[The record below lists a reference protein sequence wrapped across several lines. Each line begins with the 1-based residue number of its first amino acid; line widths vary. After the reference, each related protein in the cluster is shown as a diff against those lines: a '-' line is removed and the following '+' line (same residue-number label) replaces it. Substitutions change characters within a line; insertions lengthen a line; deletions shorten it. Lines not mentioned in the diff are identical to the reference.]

1 MKTLR
6 HRYLITMGMIVCLWL
21 SVIASIWAINWLK
34 GSQSTGPDRSAS
46 DSPAPVIIEEKPAPV
61 LVTMPGTKPVL
72 ALLDDYNL
80 DSSLWRVVSK
90 AWPLADSHYQPTNL
104 ELATVPSRTDKTI
117 AERSVRAD
125 IMPNLEKLFKA
136 AHNLGYDLMI
146 GSGYRSYDLQK
157 LYYTSYV
164 QAHGQS
170 QADAIS
176 AKPGQSEHQTGLV
189 VDLAYQDR
197 HCYLAN
203 CFGDSPAG
211 QWLAANAH
219 AYGFIL
225 RYPKAKSA
233 ITGYQYEPWHF
244 RYVGLDLAQAIHE
257 SNLTLDEVKPY
268 LDQAQL
274 ELKARA
280 EL

>member
-117 AERSVRAD
+117 AERSVRAH

-136 AHNLGYDLMI
+136 AHN
-146 GSGYRSYDLQK
+146 
-157 LYYTSYV
+157 
-164 QAHGQS
+164 
-170 QADAIS
+170 
-176 AKPGQSEHQTGLV
+176 
-189 VDLAYQDR
+189 
-197 HCYLAN
+197 
-203 CFGDSPAG
+203 
-211 QWLAANAH
+211 
-219 AYGFIL
+219 
-225 RYPKAKSA
+225 
-233 ITGYQYEPWHF
+233 
-244 RYVGLDLAQAIHE
+244 
-257 SNLTLDEVKPY
+257 
-268 LDQAQL
+268 
-274 ELKARA
+274 
-280 EL
+280 